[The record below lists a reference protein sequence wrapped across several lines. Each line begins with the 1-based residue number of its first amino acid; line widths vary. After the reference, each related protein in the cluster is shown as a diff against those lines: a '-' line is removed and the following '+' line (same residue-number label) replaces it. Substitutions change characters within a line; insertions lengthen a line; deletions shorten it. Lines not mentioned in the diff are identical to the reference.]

1 MNLSLE
7 KGFFLLIS
15 RSRLSV
21 LLSRK
26 KLLTAT
32 SLILGNYR
40 PISNLSFL
48 SKTLKRIVASQID
61 EYLHDNGLYANSRQW
76 IQPVFISVRV
86 NPVNPL
92 SWPGRLGSRITS
104 APSCSNNSP
113 KSGEGLFDIKL
124 VSCSEVRKVLTVMP
138 SNKAPGYDRIPLFVI
153 KDCLPY
159 ILPTLT
165 RLINSSFACSEFPRA
180 WKKSVIVPHLKDG
193 DHEVPNNNRPISLL
207 PVLSKVAEKIAL
219 IQFNDFLTKQDKL
232 TQHQSGNRKNHST
245 ETLSLLVTD
254 HIFRAIDRQQLTAMV
269 LIDLSKAFD
278 SICHSTLL
286 LKLNSLGT
294 SSQALKWFESY
305 LTDRKQSTRLGTSL
319 SDELTITHCVFQ
331 GSILGPML
339 FNLYINDLPSA
350 VNSSSTD
357 SYVDNTKIYRSF
369 LAKNMNSCLVK
380 MTEDLSLIAGWCC
393 SHQLLI
399 NPSKTKLIFFG
410 TRQLLSKVSDI
421 RAFPRPRTHSG
432 ILS

>member
-1 MNLSLE
+1 M
-7 KGFFLLIS
+7 
-15 RSRLSV
+15 
-21 LLSRK
+21 
-26 KLLTAT
+26 
-32 SLILGNYR
+32 
-40 PISNLSFL
+40 
-48 SKTLKRIVASQID
+48 
-61 EYLHDNGLYANSRQW
+61 HDPYGPLY
-76 IQPVFISVRV
+76 
-86 NPVNPL
+86 
-92 SWPGRLGSRITS
+92 
-104 APSCSNNSP
+104 
-113 KSGEGLFDIKL
+113 
-124 VSCSEVRKVLTVMP
+124 
-138 SNKAPGYDRIPLFVI
+138 I
-153 KDCLPY
+153 KDC
-159 ILPTLT
+159 
-165 RLINSSFACSEFPRA
+165 
-180 WKKSVIVPHLKDG
+180 

-319 SDELTITHCVFQ
+319 SDELTITHGVPQ

-339 FNLYINDLPSA
+339 FNLYMNDLPSA
-350 VNSSSTD
+350 VKSSCTD
-357 SYVDNTKIYRSF
+357 SYVDDTKIYCSF
-369 LAKNMNSCLVK
+369 SAKNINSCFVK
-380 MTEDLSLIAGWCC
+380 MTAGWCC

-410 TRQLLSKVSDI
+410 TGSS
-421 RAFPRPRTHSG
+421 
-432 ILS
+432 